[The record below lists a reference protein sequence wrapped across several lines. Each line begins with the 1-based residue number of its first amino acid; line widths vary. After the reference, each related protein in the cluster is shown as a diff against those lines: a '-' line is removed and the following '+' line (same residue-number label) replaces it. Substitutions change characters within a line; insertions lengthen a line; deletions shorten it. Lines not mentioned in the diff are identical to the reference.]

1 VRIKRERAAEQGA
14 MALDSLFIAWS
25 GNVKPANDAEI
36 RVAIHGLFQRLE
48 NPFAYNPADF
58 ARAMRKLNSMLK

>member
-1 VRIKRERAAEQGA
+1 